1 VEIQRAKIMASAKMS
16 SIGEMSAGIS
26 HEINNRLAIILGKT
40 NQLIRKIEKGEIEKE
55 KNIEELKKIEETANR
70 IGKIVRGLRSI
81 SRESSQDPLEKI
93 YLENHLEE
101 VLDLCQ
107 ERFRKNNIE
116 FRTNF
121 QKGIFINGRPAQLS
135 QVILNLLNNSFDAVE
150 GKTDAWVSL
159 STKET
164 DPFIEIEVKDSRK
177 GIPKEISE
185 KIMEPFFTTKD
196 PGKGT
201 DLGLSISSSIIQSF
215 HGRLW
220 LDAKNENT
228 RFVIELPKIV

>member
-1 VEIQRAKIMASAKMS
+1 MASAKMS